1 MKITEFNV
9 LVSQREGKEQQISIA
24 QISEAMAVANKLLN
38 GKLYTLIR
46 EKDKEKERE
55 RGLTSCLMDTK
66 I

>member
-1 MKITEFNV
+1 MKITDFNV

-24 QISEAMAVANKLLN
+24 QISEVMAVANKLLH

-46 EKDKEKERE
+46 EKDKEKERKD
-55 RGLTSCLMDTK
+55 LTSCLMDTK